1 MNTALW
7 LLPVCFLLGG
17 IPFGAWIVRWR
28 TGQDVTKIGSG
39 NIGAT
44 NVLRTTGKLAGIL
57 TLLLDICKGAL
68 AVWLADHFGE
78 GNTALMSAAALTV
91 MLGHG
96 FSPFLQFKGGKA
108 VASFVGAFGYL
119 TPLPFFCILVLFVL
133 IVWRSKFISLGSI
146 LCAVFFP
153 FAVWLIL
160 HPAWP
165 VLLASTLAGIFVF
178 WRHSGNIE
186 RLRAGTENVF
196 TWGSKNL
203 GSKR

>member
-1 MNTALW
+1 M
-7 LLPVCFLLGG
+7 
-17 IPFGAWIVRWR
+17 
-28 TGQDVTKIGSG
+28 GSG

-44 NVLRTTGKLAGIL
+44 NVLRTSGKVAGIL
-57 TLLLDICKGAL
+57 TLLLDIVKGAV

-78 GNTALMSAAALTV
+78 GNVALMSAAAVTV

-96 FSPFLQFKGGKA
+96 FSPFLKFKGGKA

-119 TPLPFFCILVLFVL
+119 TPLPFFCILILFVL
-133 IVWRSKFISLGSI
+133 IVWRSKFISLGSV
-146 LCAVFFP
+146 LGAVFFP

-165 VLLASTLAGIFVF
+165 VLLASFVAGVFVI

-196 TWGSKNL
+196 QWGSQK
-203 GSKR
+203 